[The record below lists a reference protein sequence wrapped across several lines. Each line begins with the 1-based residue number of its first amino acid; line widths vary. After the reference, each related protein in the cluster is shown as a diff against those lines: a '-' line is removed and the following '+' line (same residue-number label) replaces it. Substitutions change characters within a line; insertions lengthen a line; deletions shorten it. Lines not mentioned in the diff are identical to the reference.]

1 MGMNVYLE
9 NVASYGYKAA
19 ASELAT
25 MVQTIDGMSGQ
36 RIAIRAFGAVC
47 GSQAT
52 ALYFMQV
59 AGTTTSD
66 GATASGSTTVKLTA
80 NTITAAG
87 AALAALDHL
96 CFQMDNGVY
105 HFSNVVSMGVATVE
119 IVNALVDT
127 MADGNT
133 VWGFGVQSDNGHVGY
148 QLTAHGAAPG
158 TSTNVELEGGI
169 IYGSGKGHPMIV
181 KFLDLASTMVM
192 TMNYLTVGYINK

>member
-80 NTITAAG
+80 KTITAG
-87 AALAALDHL
+87 GVTLAAKDHICL
-96 CFQMDNGVY
+96 EMDNGVY
-105 HFSNVVSMGVATVE
+105 HFTNCGSVGGTVID
-119 IVNALVDT
+119 IVDALVDT

-133 VWGFGVQSDNGHVGY
+133 VWGFGVESDNGHIGY

-158 TSTNVELEGGI
+158 TSTNKELEGGI
-169 IYGSGKGHPMIV
+169 FYGSGKGHPMIV